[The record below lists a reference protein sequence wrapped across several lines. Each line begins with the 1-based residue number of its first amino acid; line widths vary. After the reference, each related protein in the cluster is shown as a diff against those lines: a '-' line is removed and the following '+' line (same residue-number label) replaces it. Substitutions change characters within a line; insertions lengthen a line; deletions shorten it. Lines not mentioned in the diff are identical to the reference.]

1 MTRKRHEA
9 YIGLGSNLGRRKKNI
24 TAALNALETTRA
36 IEVVRVSSLF
46 ETEPVGGQED
56 QPRFINGVA
65 HLKTTLSPERLLSV
79 CLNIEESL
87 GRKRE
92 IRWGPRTIDL
102 DLLIYGQEIRA
113 TPELTLPHPLMHE
126 RSFVLIPLAEIA
138 ADAVHPILGKS
149 VATLLRDLEAGK

>member
-46 ETEPVGGQED
+46 ETEPVGEQED
-56 QPRFINGVA
+56 QPKFINGVA

-79 CLNIEESL
+79 CLNIEETL

-126 RSFVLIPLAEIA
+126 RRFVLEPLAEIA
-138 ADAVHPILGKS
+138 PTLTHPVLERTMGE
-149 VATLLRDLEAGK
+149 LLESLSRVS